1 VHVSKLPLKLLSRP
15 SKNKVFHGANNALRV
30 SIISYFPEPFG
41 VAIKENIMFRIIT
54 TVSALAL
61 TAIAIP
67 AFAQTTSPSGG
78 MPNTGSIQETQVP
91 PSSPP
96 MSQPAPEPA
105 PAPAPES
112 SAPAPDPAASKAAAV
127 KEVVEAEFPTYDAD
141 KNASLSKVEF
151 TKWVTAL
158 REKSDASQGKTEKM
172 PAPEMAKWTTSA
184 FAAADKDKSKKV
196 TKEEMMAFL
205 QG

>member
-1 VHVSKLPLKLLSRP
+1 
-15 SKNKVFHGANNALRV
+15 
-30 SIISYFPEPFG
+30 
-41 VAIKENIMFRIIT
+41 MFRIIT

-61 TAIAIP
+61 TAIAVP
-67 AFAQTTSPSGG
+67 ASAQTTSPSSG

-96 MSQPAPEPA
+96 MSQPAPE

-141 KNASLSKVEF
+141 KNAELSKVEF

>member
-1 VHVSKLPLKLLSRP
+1 
-15 SKNKVFHGANNALRV
+15 
-30 SIISYFPEPFG
+30 
-41 VAIKENIMFRIIT
+41 MFRIIT
-54 TVSALAL
+54 TVSAFAF
-61 TAIAIP
+61 AASVVP

-105 PAPAPES
+105 PAPES
-112 SAPAPDPAASKAAAV
+112 STPAPDPAATKAAAV

-141 KNASLSKVEF
+141 KNASLNKLEF

-172 PAPEMAKWTTSA
+172 AEPEMAKWTTSA

>member
-1 VHVSKLPLKLLSRP
+1 
-15 SKNKVFHGANNALRV
+15 
-30 SIISYFPEPFG
+30 
-41 VAIKENIMFRIIT
+41 MFRIIT

-78 MPNTGSIQETQVP
+78 APNTGSIQETQVP

-105 PAPAPES
+105 PAPAPAPVS

-141 KNASLSKVEF
+141 KNAELSKVEF

>member
-1 VHVSKLPLKLLSRP
+1 
-15 SKNKVFHGANNALRV
+15 
-30 SIISYFPEPFG
+30 
-41 VAIKENIMFRIIT
+41 MFRIIT

-61 TAIAIP
+61 AASAVP
-67 AFAQTTSPSGG
+67 VFAQTTSPSGG
-78 MPNTGSIQETQVP
+78 PSDGMPKTGSIQETQVP

-96 MSQPAPEPA
+96 VSQQAPAPAPPPETSGPTPA

-112 SAPAPDPAASKAAAV
+112 SPPAQDPAASKAAAV
-127 KEVVEAEFPTYDAD
+127 KEVVETEFPTYDAD

-158 REKSDASQGKTEKM
+158 REKSDASQGKTEKL
-172 PAPEMAKWTTSA
+172 PEPEMAKWVTSA

>member
-1 VHVSKLPLKLLSRP
+1 
-15 SKNKVFHGANNALRV
+15 
-30 SIISYFPEPFG
+30 
-41 VAIKENIMFRIIT
+41 MFRIIT
-54 TVSALAL
+54 SASALAL

-96 MSQPAPEPA
+96 MSQPAPE

>member
-1 VHVSKLPLKLLSRP
+1 
-15 SKNKVFHGANNALRV
+15 
-30 SIISYFPEPFG
+30 
-41 VAIKENIMFRIIT
+41 MFRIIT
-54 TVSALAL
+54 SVSALAL
-61 TAIAIP
+61 TAIAVP
-67 AFAQTTSPSGG
+67 ASAQTTSPSGG
-78 MPNTGSIQETQVP
+78 APNTGSIQETQVP

-96 MSQPAPEPA
+96 MSQPTPA

-112 SAPAPDPAASKAAAV
+112 SPPAQDPAASKAAAV

-151 TKWVTAL
+151 TKWITAL

-172 PAPEMAKWTTSA
+172 PEPEMAKWATSA